1 MKTLKFILVIFAM
14 LMFNVV
20 VGSFIAASIGFSPTV
35 TIAACMALSLVGS
48 YYSHVNKNRSGIM
61 AMAIVATS
69 AYAGEVLEQ
78 LLVRAT
84 TGNEIVAGGH
94 IHVQPNVEKK
104 FTIPRLKAGKM
115 LQRRKEQPV
124 ETDSKGD
131 FTIDEKY
138 LEPKDVMAF
147 TTFNPRAFES
157 IWKPFQPS
165 GNLVFEQLP
174 AAVQTQLLTEL
185 AKIVDFELG
194 GLYINSEYHATD
206 EGKYFDGI
214 LTRIVAD
221 NDVIRIPVPAPLVQS
236 NVLSKLKL
244 VRASLPKPI
253 RNNPNLKFFMS
264 IEDGQSYEYE
274 LTDKPSKG
282 QDYTNMNPERFKGI
296 QIVSLAD
303 WPKDVIVAA
312 VTSSGIDS
320 NFWAGVSLATDA
332 QAIQIDKLT
341 NSGEKY
347 FFKMLM
353 KIDTNIVFGEHIVL
367 YDGRDAAVAAGS
379 TELNDLVLGAGEI
392 VPEFEAGTL
401 NYTLSV
407 ANNVSTTTV
416 TATGSEAGQVLKL
429 GSTTLATGVASAAKN
444 LAIGENIINVSVKSA
459 DGNATST
466 YQVLVTRAVG
476 A

>member
-1 MKTLKFILVIFAM
+1 MKPLKFLISLLVMVLFNTLVSAGIAMAAGFDPVAFAIGG
-14 LMFNVV
+14 NV
-20 VGSFIAASIGFSPTV
+20 IGFVSMYYKPL
-35 TIAACMALSLVGS
+35 AACLPFA
-48 YYSHVNKNRSGIM
+48 VNIQ
-61 AMAIVATS
+61 T

-115 LQRRKEQPV
+115 LQRRKEQPI
-124 ETDSKGD
+124 EADSKGD
-131 FTIDEKY
+131 FDIDEKY

-147 TTFNPRAFES
+147 TTFNPRAFEN
-157 IWKPFQPS
+157 IWKPFQPT

-194 GLYINSEYHATD
+194 GLYINCEYHATA

-236 NVLSKLKL
+236 NIISKLKL
-244 VRASLPKPI
+244 VRAALPKAI
-253 RNNPNLKFFMS
+253 RNHPNLKFFMS
-264 IEDGQSYEYE
+264 IEDGQSFEYE

-353 KIDTNIVFGEHIVL
+353 KVDTNTVYGEDIVL

-379 TELNDLVLGAGEI
+379 TELNDLVLGAGEM
-392 VPEFEAGTL
+392 VPEFESGTL
-401 NYTLSV
+401 NYTLNV

-429 GSTTLATGVASAAKN
+429 GSTVLATGVASAAKN

-459 DGNATST
+459 DGNATTT
-466 YQVLVTRAVG
+466 YQVLVTRAAV
-476 A
+476 